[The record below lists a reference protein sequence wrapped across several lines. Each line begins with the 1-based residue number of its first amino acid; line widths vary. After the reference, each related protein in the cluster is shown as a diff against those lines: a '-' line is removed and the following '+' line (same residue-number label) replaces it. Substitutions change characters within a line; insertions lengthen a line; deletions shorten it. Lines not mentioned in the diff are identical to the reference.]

1 MTQIH
6 TSWRRQVAMLLLLML
21 LLPIIAAC
29 GGTPATQA
37 PTAAPAAPAAE
48 PTAAPA
54 PTAAPEATA
63 APAAEPTAAP
73 EAPTAAPEAPTAA
86 TAAGAAPEAGTPG
99 GTMTGAW
106 VGPCCVGVDNANPMK
121 AGGDHHWLNKL
132 YSHLVTYDVGYTAL
146 QGDLAESWETSA
158 DNLTWTFNLRKGVKW
173 HDGTDFTADDVAF
186 SLEVCL
192 DPKAGGCTQASQLA
206 AIKGGKEFIDGTATT
221 IAGIEVAD
229 PNTIKLTTATPN
241 AALADTLAET
251 YILQKA
257 SLGAVARDQVG
268 KSDYWTTKPVGTG
281 PFKFAKYEAGQF
293 MELDRF
299 DDYWRGKPLLD
310 KLIRREFK
318 DPATALLAFDK
329 GEIDFAYVT
338 ADEVER
344 EQSNANA
351 TVIPGPSQVDNAITM
366 NPAKNPAFGNPKFRQ
381 AMLYAINRASI
392 VENLYK
398 GAAKPVSCLYGNPK
412 FTPADIEPYAYD
424 PDKAKALLAEA
435 GIDPASLGEIV
446 MDTYYNDQLSL
457 DVMTAFQQDLAAVGI
472 NIKIQ
477 QMDGPSWTK
486 RYYEDGAS
494 EMSFIGGANG
504 ADGHRAYQYYHTSAL
519 WPKGGNNYKFS
530 NAELD
535 KLLDAGVAE
544 MDAAKRPAIYQ
555 QACTIMSQELPW
567 VFMWETVRYGIV
579 NNRIGNFLY
588 TPAPGGGSYYD
599 QAEKWFIRQ

>member
-1 MTQIH
+1 
-6 TSWRRQVAMLLLLML
+6 
-21 LLPIIAAC
+21 
-29 GGTPATQA
+29 
-37 PTAAPAAPAAE
+37 
-48 PTAAPA
+48 
-54 PTAAPEATA
+54 
-63 APAAEPTAAP
+63 
-73 EAPTAAPEAPTAA
+73 
-86 TAAGAAPEAGTPG
+86 
-99 GTMTGAW
+99 
-106 VGPCCVGVDNANPMK
+106 
-121 AGGDHHWLNKL
+121 
-132 YSHLVTYDVGYTAL
+132 
-146 QGDLAESWETSA
+146 
-158 DNLTWTFNLRKGVKW
+158 
-173 HDGTDFTADDVAF
+173 
-186 SLEVCL
+186 
-192 DPKAGGCTQASQLA
+192 
-206 AIKGGKEFIDGTATT
+206 
-221 IAGIEVAD
+221 
-229 PNTIKLTTATPN
+229 
-241 AALADTLAET
+241 
-251 YILQKA
+251 
-257 SLGAVARDQVG
+257 
-268 KSDYWTTKPVGTG
+268 
-281 PFKFAKYEAGQF
+281 
-293 MELDRF
+293 
-299 DDYWRGKPLLD
+299 LD

-344 EQSNANA
+344 EQANTNA

-366 NPAKNPAFGNPKFRQ
+366 NPAKNPAFGNPKFKQ
-381 AMLYAINRASI
+381 AILYAINRASI

-412 FTPADIEPYAYD
+412 FTPADVEPYAYD
-424 PDKAKALLAEA
+424 PEKAKALLQEA

-472 NIKIQ
+472 KIKIQ

-504 ADGHRAYQYYHTSAL
+504 ADGHRAYQYYYSTAL

-530 NAELD
+530 NPELD
-535 KLLDAGVAE
+535 KLLDQGVAE

-555 QACTIMSQELPW
+555 QACKIMSETLPW

-599 QAEKWFIRQ
+599 QAEKWFIRK